1 MPSRLLSRKKTSK
14 AKRPSKKKKS
24 RKVLAV
30 KTIRKLSPK
39 KKGMATKTNSPKS
52 STSCPIALA
61 SLHKNMTMK
70 GKNGKVYTSVRG
82 KKSKVWKW
90 VRVSKNYHSS
100 FRL

>member
-1 MPSRLLSRKKTSK
+1 MHSRLLSRKKTSK
-14 AKRPSKKKKS
+14 AKRPSKKKS
-24 RKVLAV
+24 RKSLGV

-39 KKGMATKTNSPKS
+39 KKGMSTKTNSPKS
-52 STSCPIALA
+52 STSSPIALA